1 MEPCSST
8 VLIGPH
14 RETQKGKLQAN
25 EGQMRRR
32 TGPRE
37 TDGRAGGK
45 TGVPIVTLPK
55 AVRTN
60 IRQRTE
66 TSDDPGRAPS
76 SHTWHTRTA
85 RRCLPGAVP
94 APLPAQH
101 RPAAAFPHATRTEIP
116 EQTKRRAILTDS
128 AQLHVSKPAAR
139 STSTARAAQAALRRN
154 APKRGGNRTLRG
166 PSGPGLQNEKQ
177 AGKKNAF
184 RNPTRSMGNG
194 IVTLNRVARNL
205 PGRAEPGERERLPR
219 GFR

>member
-66 TSDDPGRAPS
+66 TSDDPDRAPS

-128 AQLHVSKPAAR
+128 AQLRVSKPAAR
-139 STSTARAAQAALRRN
+139 STSTARAAQAALRCSAGTLRN
-154 APKRGGNRTLRG
+154 AVGIGRCAAPAGPVCKMKNRRGKRTRSGTLRVRWATA
-166 PSGPGLQNEKQ
+166 SLH
-177 AGKKNAF
+177 
-184 RNPTRSMGNG
+184 
-194 IVTLNRVARNL
+194 
-205 PGRAEPGERERLPR
+205 
-219 GFR
+219 

>member
-66 TSDDPGRAPS
+66 TSDDPDRAPS

-85 RRCLPGAVP
+85 QRCLPGAVP

-139 STSTARAAQAALRRN
+139 SPQHEHGASGTGGAPPERSETRWESDAARPQR
-154 APKRGGNRTLRG
+154 
-166 PSGPGLQNEKQ
+166 
-177 AGKKNAF
+177 
-184 RNPTRSMGNG
+184 
-194 IVTLNRVARNL
+194 ARF
-205 PGRAEPGERERLPR
+205 AK
-219 GFR
+219 